1 MEVIVRMKRLFLTL
15 ALIAGVAGFVFSPA
29 SAQIYVRVGP
39 PAPRYE
45 RMGPRPGPGYTWRA
59 GYWNWSGGRWIWIGG
74 AWVGGHG
81 GGCWVPAH
89 WGGGYF
95 HPGHWRC

>member
-1 MEVIVRMKRLFLTL
+1 MKRLFLTL
-15 ALIAGVAGFVFSPA
+15 ALIAGIAGFAAAPS

-45 RMGPRPGPGYTWRA
+45 RMGRRPGPGYTWRA
-59 GYWNWSGGRWIWIGG
+59 GYWNWSGGRWVWIGG
-74 AWVGGHG
+74 MWIASRP
-81 GGCWVPAH
+81 GCFWVPAH
-89 WGGGYF
+89 WGRGYY